1 MDLECPQ
8 KSMCLSPWFQKGD
21 GLLGDGTPSFVLDH
35 CALESD
41 HRPMVS
47 SFCFSFTAAILR
59 SLFHHVPCTMMRRHL
74 SHLSPVEIG
83 MASHMQ
89 KLPKL

>member
-59 SLFHHVPCTMMRRHL
+59 SLFHHVPCTMYHDAPPSVSL
-74 SHLSPVEIG
+74 
-83 MASHMQ
+83 
-89 KLPKL
+89 